1 MMYSFEEAEAEH
13 DAFVAEGNGENNS
26 RRVIHEIDDTARPK
40 ATKKLTRSPSFFR
53 KMFSSRKLNRVL
65 NDDQSLLKEEDETAS
80 GDKKK
85 TVSASNGGNNDA
97 DDDGT
102 LETNEEDDE
111 LRGGERDVPGDPL
124 LQRDLSDTVITGPPL
139 PFLGKPVKVDRL
151 VTRNKT
157 AELGMEALMGMVMRD
172 ANTSLFDANRIPVSK
187 ESDRVT
193 VTAEISNYMGKV
205 KSKKGIEKKVKDNM
219 TTIQKSL
226 NYRKS
231 AIIIMN
237 SNYSQELVRKIE
249 PIYTKEARTIITF
262 K

>member
-1 MMYSFEEAEAEH
+1 MYSFEEAEAEH
-13 DAFVAEGNGENNS
+13 DAYVAEGNGENNS
-26 RRVIHEIDDTARPK
+26 KRVVHEIDEARPK
-40 ATKKLTRSPSFFR
+40 HTKKLTRSPSFFR

-65 NDDQSLLKEEDETAS
+65 NDDENLLKEEDE
-80 GDKKK
+80 
-85 TVSASNGGNNDA
+85 SAVGSKEKNSNADRDGEDGA

-102 LETNEEDDE
+102 LETIEEGEE
-111 LRGGERDVPGDPL
+111 LHGRAKNVPGDPL

-157 AELGMEALMGMVMRD
+157 AEVGMEALMSMVMRD
-172 ANTSLFDANRIPVSK
+172 VDASLFDANRIPVSK

-205 KSKKGIEKKVKDNM
+205 KSKRAIEKRVKDNM

-249 PIYTKEARTIITF
+249 PIYTNEARTIVTF